1 MRIAIASDHAG
12 YDYKKR
18 LIGWLESLGHDLEDF
33 GTDSEESVDY
43 PLYVRPAAEAVA
55 AGRADRGIV
64 LGGSGNGEAMVANRV
79 TGVRC
84 ALCWSERS
92 ARLARQHNDANMISL
107 GQRLLSWEGV
117 EAIVRTWL
125 ETPFEGGRHLLRIRM
140 IDTLEPTIRDPE

>member
-1 MRIAIASDHAG
+1 
-12 YDYKKR
+12 
-18 LIGWLESLGHDLEDF
+18 
-33 GTDSEESVDY
+33 
-43 PLYVRPAAEAVA
+43 
-55 AGRADRGIV
+55 
-64 LGGSGNGEAMVANRV
+64 MVANRV